1 MKKTIVSFLL
11 VVFSLIFAVSCS
23 QPSVELTGSLSDIT
37 TKACAAADFSSVSFT
52 YMQDEY
58 SEEVLMYM
66 YGIEDETALSA
77 IEDFVV
83 SERSGM
89 YAATFA
95 AIDFKDGTDS
105 AVIDSVETLI
115 SDVYVQALITALMP
129 YDPDQTAIAQAYEF
143 RKYGNT
149 LVLVISEDNTAVFD
163 AITK

>member
-1 MKKTIVSFLL
+1 MKKIIFSFIL
-11 VVFSLIFAVSCS
+11 VIFAFMFAVSCS
-23 QPSVELTGSLSDIT
+23 QSDVELKGSLSDIT
-37 TKACAAADFSSVSFT
+37 AKACSAADLSSVSFT

-66 YGIEDETALSA
+66 YGIEDENTLAS

-95 AIDFKDGTDS
+95 VIDFKDGTDS
-105 AVIDSVETLI
+105 AVLDSVEALI
-115 SDVYVQALITALMP
+115 TDVYVQALITALMP

-143 RKYGNT
+143 RKYGDT
-149 LVLVISEDNTAVFD
+149 LVLVISEDNAAVFD